1 MYENGVQL
9 NRYANKM
16 IHQRK
21 MKYAFLNKTY
31 GWMPGV
37 SWEEYM
43 ARKKEQDSEEYWKI
57 WDVSRRR
64 AFASR
69 CSRRK
74 IRSEYRQALAH
85 MDLED
90 MYVPQHSEYKK
101 IYDYWWTIW

>member
-16 IHQRK
+16 VHQRK
-21 MKYAFLNKTY
+21 MKYAFLNKTF

-74 IRSEYRQALAH
+74 IRSEYRQALVH

-90 MYVPQHSEYKK
+90 MYAPQHSEYKK